1 MNQQLQQA
9 KQESE
14 NKIVAMREKAQATFI
29 AKYGEHTANFIGGII
44 DLSFRNGAVIAMLD
58 GAPPLLRAA
67 IIDLLSDLSAEIYQS
82 RGQAAGI
89 ADEHLVTYINEAMD
103 VSANMVEHMLTDAEA
118 AMSRILTLH

>member
-9 KQESE
+9 KQECE
-14 NKIVAMREKAQATFI
+14 NKMRGMREKAQATFI

-44 DLSFRNGAVIAMLD
+44 DLSFRNGVVIAMLD

-67 IIDLLSDLSAEIYQS
+67 IIDLLSDLSAEISQS

-103 VSANMVEHMLTDAEA
+103 ASANMLEHMQTDAEA

>member
-1 MNQQLQQA
+1 MNLNLQQA
-9 KQESE
+9 KDESE
-14 NKIVAMREKAQATFI
+14 AKIVAMREKAQATFI

-58 GAPPLLRAA
+58 GAPPLIRAA
-67 IIDLLSDLSAEIYQS
+67 IIDLLSDLSAEIFQS

-89 ADEHLVTYINEAMD
+89 ADEHLATYINEAMD
-103 VSANMVEHMLTDAEA
+103 ASANMVEHMQTDAEA

>member
-44 DLSFRNGAVIAMLD
+44 DLSFRNGVVIAMLD
-58 GAPPLLRAA
+58 GAPPLLRTA
-67 IIDLLSDLSAEIYQS
+67 IIDLLSDLSAEIS
-82 RGQAAGI
+82 RARGQAAGI

-103 VSANMVEHMLTDAEA
+103 TSTDMIMQMETDAEA
-118 AMSRILTLH
+118 AVSRIITLH

>member
-9 KQESE
+9 KQECE
-14 NKIVAMREKAQATFI
+14 NKMRGMREKAQATFI

-44 DLSFRNGAVIAMLD
+44 DLLFRNGAVIAMLD

-67 IIDLLSDLSAEIYQS
+67 IIDLLSDLSAEISQS

-103 VSANMVEHMLTDAEA
+103 ASANMVEHMQTDTEA

>member
-1 MNQQLQQA
+1 
-9 KQESE
+9 
-14 NKIVAMREKAQATFI
+14 MREKAQATFI

-44 DLSFRNGAVIAMLD
+44 DLSFRNGVVIAMLD

-67 IIDLLSDLSAEIYQS
+67 IIDLLADLSAEISHS

-103 VSANMVEHMLTDAEA
+103 ASANMVEHMQTDAEA
-118 AMSRILTLH
+118 AMSRIITLH

>member
-44 DLSFRNGAVIAMLD
+44 DLSFRNGVVIAMLD
-58 GAPPLLRAA
+58 GAPPLLRTA
-67 IIDLLSDLSAEIYQS
+67 IIDLLSDLSAEIS
-82 RGQAAGI
+82 RARGQAAGI

-103 VSANMVEHMLTDAEA
+103 TSTDMITQMETDAEA
-118 AMSRILTLH
+118 AMSRIITLH

>member
-14 NKIVAMREKAQATFI
+14 NKIVAMRETAQATFV
-29 AKYGEHTANFIGGII
+29 AKYGEHAARFIGGII
-44 DLSFRNGAVIAMLD
+44 DLSFRNGTIIAMLD

-67 IIDLLSDLSAEIYQS
+67 IIDLLSDLSSEISQA

-103 VSANMVEHMLTDAEA
+103 TSAAMVMQMQTDAEA
-118 AMSRILTLH
+118 AMSRIITLH

>member
-1 MNQQLQQA
+1 MNQQFQQA
-9 KQESE
+9 KQECE
-14 NKIVAMREKAQATFI
+14 NKMLAMREKAQATFI

-67 IIDLLSDLSAEIYQS
+67 IIDLLSDLSAEISQS

-103 VSANMVEHMLTDAEA
+103 ASANMVEHMQTDAEA

>member
-29 AKYGEHTANFIGGII
+29 AKYGEHAARFIGGII
-44 DLSFRNGAVIAMLD
+44 DLSFRNGVVIAMLD
-58 GAPPLLRAA
+58 GAPPPLRVT
-67 IIDLLSDLSAEIYQS
+67 ITDLLSDLSAEISLS

-89 ADEHLVTYINEAMD
+89 ADEKLVAYINEAMG
-103 VSANMVEHMLTDAEA
+103 VAGSMIEQMQTDAEA

>member
-67 IIDLLSDLSAEIYQS
+67 IIDLLSDLFAEISQS

-103 VSANMVEHMLTDAEA
+103 VVANMVEHMQTDAEA

>member
-44 DLSFRNGAVIAMLD
+44 DLLFRNGAVIAMLD

-67 IIDLLSDLSAEIYQS
+67 IIDLLSDLSAEISQS

-103 VSANMVEHMLTDAEA
+103 ASANMVEHMQTDTEA
-118 AMSRILTLH
+118 AMSRILILH

>member
-1 MNQQLQQA
+1 MNQQFQQA

-44 DLSFRNGAVIAMLD
+44 DLSFRSGVVIAMLD

-67 IIDLLSDLSAEIYQS
+67 IIDLLSDLSAEISQA
-82 RGQAAGI
+82 RGQVAGI
-89 ADEHLVTYINEAMD
+89 ADEKLVTYIKEAMD
-103 VSANMVEHMLTDAEA
+103 TSASMIEQTQTDAEA
-118 AMSRILTLH
+118 AMSRIITLH

>member
-44 DLSFRNGAVIAMLD
+44 DLSFRNGTIIAMLD

-67 IIDLLSDLSAEIYQS
+67 IIDLLSDLSTEISQS

-89 ADEHLVTYINEAMD
+89 ADEKLVTYVNEAMD
-103 VSANMVEHMLTDAEA
+103 TSTDMITQMQTDAEA
-118 AMSRILTLH
+118 AMSRIITLH

>member
-1 MNQQLQQA
+1 MNQQA

-44 DLSFRNGAVIAMLD
+44 DLSFRNGTIIAMLD

-67 IIDLLSDLSAEIYQS
+67 IIDCCRTCPPRFPS
-82 RGQAAGI
+82 RVGRLPASP
-89 ADEHLVTYINEAMD
+89 T
-103 VSANMVEHMLTDAEA
+103 ST
-118 AMSRILTLH
+118 S

>member
-1 MNQQLQQA
+1 MNQQA
-9 KQESE
+9 KQDFE
-14 NKIVAMREKAQATFI
+14 NKMYAMREKAQATFI

-44 DLSFRNGAVIAMLD
+44 DLSFRNGTIIAMLD

-67 IIDLLSDLSAEIYQS
+67 IIDLLSDMSAEISQA

-103 VSANMVEHMLTDAEA
+103 ASANMAEQMQTDAEA
-118 AMSRILTLH
+118 AVSRIITLH

>member
-1 MNQQLQQA
+1 MNQQFQQA
-9 KQESE
+9 KQDFE
-14 NKIVAMREKAQATFI
+14 NKMFAMREKAQATFI

-44 DLSFRNGAVIAMLD
+44 DLSFRNGVVIAMLD

-67 IIDLLSDLSAEIYQS
+67 IIDLLSDLSAEISQS

-103 VSANMVEHMLTDAEA
+103 ASANMVEHMQTDAEA

>member
-1 MNQQLQQA
+1 MNQQLEQA

-14 NKIVAMREKAQATFI
+14 NKIVAMREKAQVTFI
-29 AKYGEHTANFIGGII
+29 VKYGEHTANFIGGII

-67 IIDLLSDLSAEIYQS
+67 IIDLLSDLSAEISQS

-103 VSANMVEHMLTDAEA
+103 ASANMVEHMQTDAEA

>member
-44 DLSFRNGAVIAMLD
+44 DLSFRNGVVIAMLD

-67 IIDLLSDLSAEIYQS
+67 IIDLLSDLSAEISQS

-103 VSANMVEHMLTDAEA
+103 ASANMVEHMQTDA
-118 AMSRILTLH
+118 

>member
-29 AKYGEHTANFIGGII
+29 AKYGEHAARFIGGII
-44 DLSFRNGAVIAMLD
+44 DLSFRNGTIIAMLD

-67 IIDLLSDLSAEIYQS
+67 IIDLLSDLSAEISQA

-103 VSANMVEHMLTDAEA
+103 TSTDMITQMQTDAEA
-118 AMSRILTLH
+118 AMSRIITLH